1 MSKKS
6 SAKRAS
12 INFEDVCDLAA
23 IVESAHNGIVLVDRS
38 GKILVFNRAALGMVN
53 TRGQD
58 VLGRNMQEVFP
69 EVWADMQQ
77 IVETG
82 YPQLARQVTIN
93 GNDIIAN
100 RTPIWRAGEVSGIL
114 SIFQDVSEYEKVLA
128 ELESYKQLNEEM
140 DVIINSSYDG
150 LWICDHDGR
159 VVRVNRASE
168 KMSGVKEAEVIGRR
182 MEELVAE
189 GIFDKSAT
197 LEVLKNRT
205 AVTLIQRLKD
215 GRHILVTGN
224 PVMDQRGNIR
234 LVVVN
239 ARDISELNRLHAE
252 LEESRALKEK
262 YHSELKHL
270 HRSQKIS
277 SKIVIRSASM
287 QRVFDTAMRI
297 ARVDSSVLIT
307 GESGVGKGLIAGLI
321 HEASARGEGS
331 LIHINCGTIPDN
343 LIEAELFGYEKGA
356 FTGAQ
361 QQGKAGYF
369 EMADGGTLFLDEIGE
384 LPLALQVKLLHF
396 LETNEVVR
404 IGSTRSRKI
413 DARILT
419 ATNRNLERMVAEGAF
434 RKDLFFRLKVVPLA
448 IPPLRQRLEDI
459 PPLIHFFL
467 NKFNRKCGFQK
478 TMSSAAVDCLRHYPY
493 PGNVRELA
501 NLIEQLVVLTP
512 GDRIDIDDLPSAVQ
526 RGSRE
531 PGRLV
536 SAEPENLKQIVQEV
550 ERQVIV
556 NALKAGGTLRSA
568 ARQLGIDHST
578 LSRKIKRYGLPNGA
592 FLHRGE

>member
-1 MSKKS
+1 MSNEF
-6 SAKRAS
+6 SASPAS
-12 INFEDVCDLAA
+12 MNFEDVSDLAA

-53 TRGQD
+53 KRGHD
-58 VLGRNMQEVFP
+58 VLGRNIQEVFP
-69 EVWADMQQ
+69 EVWADMRQ
-77 IVETG
+77 IVGTG
-82 YPQLARQVTIN
+82 SPQLARQVTIN
-93 GNDIIAN
+93 GIDIITN
-100 RTPIWRAGEVSGIL
+100 RTPIWRAGEVSGVL
-114 SIFQDVSEYEKVLA
+114 SIFQDISEYEKVLA

-150 LWICDHDGR
+150 LWICDHEGR
-159 VVRVNRASE
+159 VMRVNHASE
-168 KMSGVKEAEVIGRR
+168 KMSGVKEAEVLGRR

-189 GIFDKSAT
+189 GLFDKSAT
-197 LEVLKNRT
+197 LEVLKNQT

-262 YHSELKHL
+262 YHSELNHL
-270 HRSQKIS
+270 HRSQKIN

-307 GESGVGKGLIAGLI
+307 GESGVGKGLIARLI
-321 HEASARGEGS
+321 HEASARAEGS
-331 LIHINCGTIPDN
+331 LIHINCGTIPEN

-356 FTGAQ
+356 FTGAL

-369 EMADGGTLFLDEIGE
+369 ELAEGGTLFLDEIGE

-413 DARILT
+413 NARILT
-419 ATNRNLERMVAEGAF
+419 ATNRNLERMVADGGF

-448 IPPLRQRLEDI
+448 IPPLRERVDDI

-467 NKFNRKCGFQK
+467 EKFNRKCGFQK
-478 TMSSAAVDCLRHYPY
+478 TVSSAAVDCLRHYPY
-493 PGNVRELA
+493 PGNIRELA
-501 NLIEQLVVLTP
+501 NLVEQLVVLTP
-512 GDRIDIDDLPSAVQ
+512 GDRIDFDDLPGTVR
-526 RGSRE
+526 RGGQG
-531 PGRLV
+531 PCRLV
-536 SAEPENLKQIVQEV
+536 PNGPENLKQLVQDV

-556 NALKAGGTLRSA
+556 SALKACGTLRSA

-578 LSRKIKRYGLPNGA
+578 LSRKMKRYGIIDGA
-592 FLHRGE
+592 LLHRGE

>member
-1 MSKKS
+1 MRNES
-6 SAKRAS
+6 SVNSAS
-12 INFEDVCDLAA
+12 ISFDDVCDLAA

-53 TRGQD
+53 IRGQQ
-58 VLGRNMQEVFP
+58 VLGRNIQDVFP

-77 IVETG
+77 IVKTG
-82 YPQLARQVTIN
+82 ISQLARQVTIN
-93 GNDIIAN
+93 GKDIIAN

-114 SIFQDVSEYEKVLA
+114 SIFQDISEYEKVLA

-150 LWICDHDGR
+150 LWICDQEGR
-159 VVRVNRASE
+159 VVRVNHASE

-189 GIFDKSAT
+189 GLFDKSAT

-252 LEESRALKEK
+252 LEESRELKEK
-262 YHSELKHL
+262 YHSELNHL
-270 HRSQKIS
+270 HRSQKIN
-277 SKIVIRSASM
+277 SKIVIRSALM

-321 HEASARGEGS
+321 HEASARAERS

-356 FTGAQ
+356 FTGAK

-413 DARILT
+413 NARILT
-419 ATNRNLERMVAEGAF
+419 ATNRNLERMVAEGGF

-448 IPPLRQRLEDI
+448 IPPLRQRVEDI
-459 PPLIHFFL
+459 PPLISLFL
-467 NKFNRKCGFQK
+467 DKFNHKCGFQK
-478 TMSSAAVDCLRHYPY
+478 TISSAAVDCLRHYPY

-512 GDRIDIDDLPSAVQ
+512 GDQIDFDDLPGAVQ
-526 RGSRE
+526 RGGRE
-531 PGRLV
+531 PYRLV
-536 SAEPENLKQIVQEV
+536 PTDPENLKQIVQDV
-550 ERQVIV
+550 EQQVIASV
-556 NALKAGGTLRSA
+556 LKTCGTLRSA
-568 ARQLGIDHST
+568 ARQLGINHST
-578 LSRKIKRYGLPNGA
+578 LSRKIKRYGITDGA
-592 FLHRGE
+592 LSHHGE

>member
-1 MSKKS
+1 MSNES
-6 SAKRAS
+6 SADRAS

-23 IVESAHNGIVLVDRS
+23 IVESAHNGIVLVDRT

-58 VLGRNMQEVFP
+58 VLGRNMQAVFP

-82 YPQLARQVTIN
+82 SPQLARQVTIN

-128 ELESYKQLNEEM
+128 ELESYKQLNEGM

-168 KMSGVKEAEVIGRR
+168 KMSGVKEAEVLGRR

-262 YHSELKHL
+262 YHSELNHL
-270 HRSQKIS
+270 HRSQKTS

-321 HEASARGEGS
+321 HEASVRGEGS

-369 EMADGGTLFLDEIGE
+369 EMAAGGTLFLDEIGE

-413 DARILT
+413 NARILT

-434 RKDLFFRLKVVPLA
+434 RKDLFFRLNVVPLA
-448 IPPLRQRLEDI
+448 IPPLRQRMEDI

-467 NKFNRKCGFQK
+467 DKFNRKCGFQK

-512 GDRIDIDDLPSAVQ
+512 GDRIDHDDLPGAVQ
-526 RGSRE
+526 LGSRE
-531 PGRLV
+531 PCRLV
-536 SAEPENLKQIVQEV
+536 PAEPENLKQIVQNV

-556 NALKAGGTLRSA
+556 NALKAGGTLRST

-578 LSRKIKRYGLPNGA
+578 LSRKIKRYGLSIGA
-592 FLHRGE
+592 LLHHSE

>member
-1 MSKKS
+1 MRNES
-6 SAKRAS
+6 STNPTS
-12 INFEDVCDLAA
+12 ITFEDVCDLAA

-38 GKILVFNRAALGMVN
+38 GKILVFNRAALGIVN
-53 TRGQD
+53 KRGQD
-58 VLGRNMQEVFP
+58 VLGRNIQEVFP
-69 EVWADMQQ
+69 KVWADMQQ
-77 IVETG
+77 VVETG

-100 RTPIWRAGEVSGIL
+100 RTPIWRAGEVSGVL
-114 SIFQDVSEYEKVLA
+114 SIFQDISEYEKVLA

-150 LWICDHDGR
+150 LWICDHEGR
-159 VVRVNRASE
+159 VVRVNHASE

-189 GIFDKSAT
+189 GLFDKSAT

-262 YHSELKHL
+262 YHSELNYL
-270 HRSQKIS
+270 HRSQKIN
-277 SKIVIRSASM
+277 SKMVIRSTSM

-307 GESGVGKGLIAGLI
+307 GESGVGKGLIARLI
-321 HEASARGEGS
+321 HEASTRAEGS
-331 LIHINCGTIPDN
+331 LIHINCGTIPEN
-343 LIEAELFGYEKGA
+343 LIEAELFGYERGA

-369 EMADGGTLFLDEIGE
+369 EMAEGGSLFLDEIGE
-384 LPLALQVKLLHF
+384 LPLALQVKILHF

-413 DARILT
+413 NARILT
-419 ATNRNLERMVAEGAF
+419 ATNRNLERMVAEGRF

-448 IPPLRQRLEDI
+448 IPPLRQRVEDI

-467 NKFNRKCGFQK
+467 EKYNRKCGCKK
-478 TMSSAAVDCLRHYPY
+478 TMTSAAVDCLRQYPY

-501 NLIEQLVVLTP
+501 NLTEQLVVLTP
-512 GDRIDIDDLPSAVQ
+512 DERIDIDDLPGAVQ
-526 RGSRE
+526 RGGQE
-531 PGRLV
+531 PYRLTP
-536 SAEPENLKQIVQEV
+536 SGPENLKQIVQDV
-550 ERQVIV
+550 ECQVIV
-556 NALKAGGTLRSA
+556 SALKTHGTLRSA

-578 LSRKIKRYGLPNGA
+578 LSRKIRRYGITNGA
-592 FLHRGE
+592 ITHQVE

>member
-1 MSKKS
+1 MSNGS
-6 SAKRAS
+6 SANSAL
-12 INFEDVCDLAA
+12 INFEDVCALAA

-38 GKILVFNRAALGMVN
+38 GKILVFNRAALGMVSKRSQN
-53 TRGQD
+53 
-58 VLGRNMQEVFP
+58 VLGRNIQEVFP
-69 EVWADMQQ
+69 EVWPDMQQ
-77 IVETG
+77 IVATG
-82 YPQLARQVTIN
+82 SPQLARQVTIN
-93 GNDIIAN
+93 GHDIIAN
-100 RTPIWRAGEVSGIL
+100 RTPIWRGGEVSGVL
-114 SIFQDVSEYEKVLA
+114 SIFQDISEYEKVLA
-128 ELESYKQLNEEM
+128 ELESYKQLNEEL

-150 LWICDHDGR
+150 LWICDHEGR
-159 VVRVNRASE
+159 VMRVNHASE
-168 KMSGVKEAEVIGRR
+168 KMSGVKEDEVIGRR

-189 GIFDKSAT
+189 GLFDKSAT
-197 LEVLKNRT
+197 LEVLKTRT

-262 YHSELKHL
+262 YHSELNHL
-270 HRSQKIS
+270 HRSQKIN

-307 GESGVGKGLIAGLI
+307 GESGVGKGLVARLI
-321 HEASARGEGS
+321 HEASGRAEGS
-331 LIHINCGTIPDN
+331 LIHINCGTIPEN

-369 EMADGGTLFLDEIGE
+369 EMAEGGTLFLDEIGE

-404 IGSTRSRKI
+404 VGSTRSRRI
-413 DARILT
+413 NARILT
-419 ATNRNLERMVAEGAF
+419 ATNRNLERMVAEGGF

-448 IPPLRQRLEDI
+448 VPPLRERLEDI

-467 NKFNRKCGFQK
+467 EKFNRKCDVQK

-512 GDRIDIDDLPSAVQ
+512 GDRIGFDDLPGAVQ
-526 RGSRE
+526 RGGQE
-531 PGRLV
+531 PYRLV
-536 SAEPENLKQIVQEV
+536 PAGSENLKQIVQDV
-550 ERQVIV
+550 ERQAIV
-556 NALKAGGTLRSA
+556 NVLKARGSLRSA
-568 ARQLGIDHST
+568 ARQLGIDHAT
-578 LSRKIKRYGLPNGA
+578 LSRKIKRYGITDGA
-592 FLHRGE
+592 LLHRGE

>member
-1 MSKKS
+1 M
-6 SAKRAS
+6 
-12 INFEDVCDLAA
+12 
-23 IVESAHNGIVLVDRS
+23 VESAHNGIVLVDRS

-53 TRGQD
+53 TRGQE

-82 YPQLARQVTIN
+82 SPQLARQVRIN

-150 LWICDHDGR
+150 LWICDRDGR

-168 KMSGVKEAEVIGRR
+168 KMSGVTEAEVIGRR

-262 YHSELKHL
+262 YHSELNHL

-307 GESGVGKGLIAGLI
+307 GESGVGKGLVAGLI
-321 HEASARGEGS
+321 HEASARSEGS
-331 LIHINCGTIPDN
+331 LIHINCGTIPEN

-419 ATNRNLERMVAEGAF
+419 ATNRNLERMVADGAF
-434 RKDLFFRLKVVPLA
+434 RK
-448 IPPLRQRLEDI
+448 
-459 PPLIHFFL
+459 
-467 NKFNRKCGFQK
+467 
-478 TMSSAAVDCLRHYPY
+478 
-493 PGNVRELA
+493 
-501 NLIEQLVVLTP
+501 
-512 GDRIDIDDLPSAVQ
+512 
-526 RGSRE
+526 
-531 PGRLV
+531 
-536 SAEPENLKQIVQEV
+536 
-550 ERQVIV
+550 
-556 NALKAGGTLRSA
+556 
-568 ARQLGIDHST
+568 
-578 LSRKIKRYGLPNGA
+578 
-592 FLHRGE
+592 

>member
-1 MSKKS
+1 MRRQS
-6 SAKRAS
+6 SANPAS
-12 INFEDVCDLAA
+12 LTFEDVCSLAA

-53 TRGQD
+53 KRGQE
-58 VLGRNMQEVFP
+58 VLGRKIQEVFP

-77 IVETG
+77 IVATG
-82 YPQLARQVTIN
+82 TAQLTRQVTIN
-93 GNDIIAN
+93 GVDIIAN

-114 SIFQDVSEYEKVLA
+114 SIFQDISEYEKVLA

-150 LWICDHDGR
+150 LWICDQEGR
-159 VVRVNRASE
+159 VVRVNHASE
-168 KMSGVKEAEVIGRR
+168 KMSGVTEAEVLGRR

-189 GIFDKSAT
+189 GLFDKSAT

-262 YHSELKHL
+262 YHSELNHL

-277 SKIVIRSASM
+277 AKIVIRSAAM

-307 GESGVGKGLIAGLI
+307 GESGVGKGLIARLI
-321 HEASARGEGS
+321 HEASARAEGS

-369 EMADGGTLFLDEIGE
+369 EMAEGGTLFLDEIGE

-404 IGSTRSRKI
+404 IGSTRSRRI
-413 DARILT
+413 NARILT
-419 ATNRNLERMVAEGAF
+419 ATNRNLERMVAEDRF

-448 IPPLRQRLEDI
+448 IPPLRQRVDDI
-459 PPLIHFFL
+459 PPLIHLFL
-467 NKFNRKCGFQK
+467 EKFNRKCGSQK
-478 TMSSAAVDCLRHYPY
+478 TMSSAAVDCLRRYPC

-512 GDRIDIDDLPSAVQ
+512 GDRIDFDDLPGAVRQ
-526 RGSRE
+526 SVLE
-531 PGRLV
+531 PCPPHPAG
-536 SAEPENLKQIVQEV
+536 PNNLKQVVQDV
-550 ERQVIV
+550 EHQLILS
-556 NALKAGGTLRSA
+556 ALKSCGSLRNA
-568 ARQLGIDHST
+568 AKQLGIDHST
-578 LSRKIKRYGLPNGA
+578 LSRKIKRYGITNGA
-592 FLHRGE
+592 ITHRGE

>member
-1 MSKKS
+1 MSNGS
-6 SAKRAS
+6 SANSAL
-12 INFEDVCDLAA
+12 INFEDVCALAA

-38 GKILVFNRAALGMVN
+38 GKILVFNRAALGMVSKRSQN
-53 TRGQD
+53 
-58 VLGRNMQEVFP
+58 VLGRNIQEVFP
-69 EVWADMQQ
+69 EVWPDMQQ
-77 IVETG
+77 IVATG
-82 YPQLARQVTIN
+82 SPQLARQVTIN
-93 GNDIIAN
+93 GHDIIAN
-100 RTPIWRAGEVSGIL
+100 RTPIWRAGEVSGVL
-114 SIFQDVSEYEKVLA
+114 SIFQDISEYEKVLA
-128 ELESYKQLNEEM
+128 ELESYKQLNEEL

-150 LWICDHDGR
+150 LWICDHEGR
-159 VVRVNRASE
+159 VMRVNHASE
-168 KMSGVKEAEVIGRR
+168 KMSGVKEDEVIGRR

-189 GIFDKSAT
+189 GLFDKSAT
-197 LEVLKNRT
+197 LEVLKTQT

-262 YHSELKHL
+262 YHSELNHL
-270 HRSQKIS
+270 HRSQKIN

-307 GESGVGKGLIAGLI
+307 GESGVGKGLVARLI
-321 HEASARGEGS
+321 HEASGRAEGS
-331 LIHINCGTIPDN
+331 LIHINCGTIPEN

-369 EMADGGTLFLDEIGE
+369 EMAEGGTLFLDEIGE

-404 IGSTRSRKI
+404 VGSTRSRRI
-413 DARILT
+413 NARILT
-419 ATNRNLERMVAEGAF
+419 ATNRNLERMVAEGRF

-448 IPPLRQRLEDI
+448 VPPLRERLEDI

-467 NKFNRKCGFQK
+467 EKFNRKCDVQK

-512 GDRIDIDDLPSAVQ
+512 GDRIGFDDLPGAVQ
-526 RGSRE
+526 RGGQE
-531 PGRLV
+531 PYRLV
-536 SAEPENLKQIVQEV
+536 PAGSENLKQIVQDV
-550 ERQVIV
+550 ERQAIV
-556 NALKAGGTLRSA
+556 NVLKARGSLRSA
-568 ARQLGIDHST
+568 ARQLGIDHAT
-578 LSRKIKRYGLPNGA
+578 LSRKIKRYGITDGA
-592 FLHRGE
+592 LLHRGE

>member
-1 MSKKS
+1 MRNES
-6 SAKRAS
+6 SANSAPIS
-12 INFEDVCDLAA
+12 FEDVCDLAA
-23 IVESAHNGIVLVDRS
+23 IVESAHNGVVLVDRS

-53 TRGQD
+53 IRGRQ
-58 VLGRNMQEVFP
+58 VLGRNIQDIFP

-77 IVETG
+77 IVKTG
-82 YPQLARQVTIN
+82 IAQLARQVTIN
-93 GNDIIAN
+93 GKDIIAN

-114 SIFQDVSEYEKVLA
+114 SIFQDISEYEKVLA
-128 ELESYKQLNEEM
+128 ELESYKQLNEEL

-150 LWICDHDGR
+150 LWICDREGR
-159 VVRVNRASE
+159 VVRVNHASE

-182 MEELVAE
+182 MEALVAE
-189 GIFDKSAT
+189 GLFDKSAT

-262 YHSELKHL
+262 YHAELIHL

-277 SKIVIRSASM
+277 AKIVIRSALM

-307 GESGVGKGLIAGLI
+307 GESGVGKGLIAGSI
-321 HEASARGEGS
+321 HEASARADKP

-356 FTGAQ
+356 FTGAKE
-361 QQGKAGYF
+361 QGKAGYF

-396 LETNEVVR
+396 LETSEVVR

-413 DARILT
+413 NARILT
-419 ATNRNLERMVAEGAF
+419 ATNRNLERMVAEGGF

-448 IPPLRQRLEDI
+448 IPPLRQRVEDI
-459 PPLIHFFL
+459 PPLIGFFL
-467 NKFNRKCGFQK
+467 DKFNRKCGFQK
-478 TMSSAAVDCLRHYPY
+478 TISSAAADCLRHYPY

-512 GDRIDIDDLPSAVQ
+512 GDRIDCDDLPGAVQ
-526 RGSRE
+526 RGGQA
-531 PGRLV
+531 PCRLV
-536 SAEPENLKQIVQEV
+536 PADPENLKQIVQDV

-556 NALKAGGTLRSA
+556 GVLKTCGSLRSA
-568 ARQLGIDHST
+568 ARQLGINHAT
-578 LSRKIKRYGLPNGA
+578 LSRKIKRYGITDGA
-592 FLHRGE
+592 FSNHGE

>member
-1 MSKKS
+1 MKNES
-6 SAKRAS
+6 SVNSAS
-12 INFEDVCDLAA
+12 LSFEDVCDLAA
-23 IVESAHNGIVLVDRS
+23 IVESAHNGIVLVDRF

-53 TRGQD
+53 IRGQE
-58 VLGRNMQEVFP
+58 VLGRNIRDIFP

-82 YPQLARQVTIN
+82 ISQLARQVTIN
-93 GNDIIAN
+93 GKDIIAN
-100 RTPIWRAGEVSGIL
+100 RTPIWRAGEVSGVL
-114 SIFQDVSEYEKVLA
+114 SIFQDIFEYEKVLA

-150 LWICDHDGR
+150 LWICDREGR
-159 VVRVNRASE
+159 VVRVNHASE
-168 KMSGVKEAEVIGRR
+168 KMSGVKEAEVVGRR

-189 GIFDKSAT
+189 GLFDKSAT

-224 PVMDQRGNIR
+224 PVLDQRGNIR

-262 YHSELKHL
+262 YHSELIHL
-270 HRSQKIS
+270 HRSQKIN
-277 SKIVIRSASM
+277 SKIVVRSALM

-321 HEASARGEGS
+321 HDASARAEKP

-356 FTGAQ
+356 FTGAK

-396 LETNEVVR
+396 LETGEVVR
-404 IGSTRSRKI
+404 IGSTRSRRI

-419 ATNRNLERMVAEGAF
+419 ATNRNLERMVADGGF

-448 IPPLRQRLEDI
+448 IPPLRQRVEDI
-459 PPLIHFFL
+459 PPLMGVFL
-467 NKFNRKCGFQK
+467 DKFNRKCGVQK
-478 TMSSAAVDCLRHYPY
+478 TISSAAADCLRHYPY

-512 GDRIDIDDLPSAVQ
+512 GDRIDCGDLPAAVQ
-526 RGSRE
+526 CSGQVPYRRV
-531 PGRLV
+531 PTD
-536 SAEPENLKQIVQEV
+536 PENLKQIVQDV

-556 NALKAGGTLRSA
+556 NVLKTCNSLRSA
-568 ARQLGIDHST
+568 ARQLGINHAT
-578 LSRKIKRYGLPNGA
+578 LSRKIKRYGID
-592 FLHRGE
+592 